1 MGVIARQSI
10 KGALANYAGVAI
22 GFVTTFF
29 VLTRCLTTEEVGL
42 TRVMVDAAVLF
53 SSLALLGTNSS
64 VVRFF
69 PYFSDGGRN
78 RGVFGLS
85 LLLPLV
91 GFGLFG
97 LLFLLFRD
105 GIVGLYEGRSP
116 LLAEYVGLLPML
128 VFCAMYLTVF
138 ETNASVLLRITV
150 PKLVREVGIR
160 LLTLA
165 SYVLYGLGWVS
176 FDGFV
181 WLFCGS
187 YGVAMLLSA
196 FYLLRITGFDLGV
209 FKVDFHAIDRRLWG
223 EMLRYSLLMT
233 AVVIAGNVPLLSTLF
248 LGAKTGLA
256 ATGVYAI
263 ALYIANVVEVP
274 YRSLGAVSRPIL
286 AASAKSGR
294 WGEVNRLGRQVSLHQ
309 MLVSLTIFFL
319 IWINLDLLFSLLPNG
334 EAYAGGAGVVFV
346 LGLAKVVNSS
356 FAVGADVLNYSRFYV
371 WSLLFALV
379 LTGAA
384 LVCNQWLIGVWGIN
398 GAAVAT
404 LLSYV
409 AYFLL
414 LLWFVWRRLR
424 VHFFSVGQVKVVA
437 VVAVGLLLGEAWEWG
452 VGKLVGGEYG
462 VGMRIVL
469 AAVKTVVLGGGLLWA
484 VVKWRVSDEVN
495 ELIGK
500 TLRLNKA
507 NKG

>member
-10 KGALANYAGVAI
+10 KGALANYLGVAI

-53 SSLALLGTNSS
+53 SSLALLGTHSA
-64 VVRFF
+64 VVRYF
-69 PYFSDGGRN
+69 PYFKDGGRN

-97 LLFLLFRD
+97 LVFLLFR
-105 GIVGLYEGRSP
+105 GEIVGLYAGRSP

-150 PKLVREVGIR
+150 PKLIREVGIR
-160 LLTLA
+160 LMTLA
-165 SYVLYGLGWVS
+165 AYVMYGVGWIG
-176 FDGFV
+176 FDAFV

-187 YGVAMLLSA
+187 YGVAMLLSLL
-196 FYLLRITGFDLGV
+196 YLLRITGFDIGV
-209 FKVDFHAIDRRLWG
+209 FRVDFRAINSHLWG

-274 YRSLGAVSRPIL
+274 YRSLGAVSRPVL
-286 AASAKSGR
+286 ASAAKADQ
-294 WGEVNRLGRQVSLHQ
+294 WDEVNRLGRQVSLHQ
-309 MLVSLTIFFL
+309 MLVSLSIFFL
-319 IWINLDLLFSLLPNG
+319 IWINLDLLFALLPNG
-334 EAYAGGAGVVFV
+334 KDYAGGAGVVFV
-346 LGLAKVVNSS
+346 LGLAKALNSS
-356 FAVGADVLNYSRFYV
+356 LSIGADVLNYSRHYV

-379 LTGAA
+379 LTGSA
-384 LVCNQWLIGVWGIN
+384 LLFNQWLIGLWGIN
-398 GAAVAT
+398 GAAMAT

-414 LLWFVWRRLR
+414 LLTFVWRKLR
-424 VHFFSVGQVKVVA
+424 VHLFSVGQAKMGVLIV
-437 VVAVGLLLGEAWEWG
+437 VGLLLNAVWEYGAGVLWPEGMG
-452 VGKLVGGEYG
+452 VGAL
-462 VGMRIVL
+462 MVL
-469 AAVKTVVLGGGLLWA
+469 SAIKTAVLGGGMLWG
-484 VVKWRVSDEVN
+484 VMRWKVSEEVN
-495 ELIGK
+495 KLIRNA
-500 TLRLNKA
+500 LRTNKA
-507 NKG
+507 QKG